1 VPISDD
7 IKLGHAE
14 RLLAQLRES
23 YLQDLPNHC
32 GEIENLVLSFDRK
45 DPETVFD
52 EIFRHVH
59 SIKGSAGTHGL
70 HLISGICHHFE
81 DHLKT
86 LDGRFEKIDG
96 RFINVCLAYIDCI
109 RTAVSL
115 FEKGGETLPL
125 ENELEQLRKR
135 FLKNNLAGLLVSSS
149 NYITMLCQQT
159 MGDLPVKLTTV
170 DDGFAALERLL
181 QQKYDFIITDK
192 ELKQLNGVALTLAVR
207 ASDSVNRD
215 TNIIML
221 TSKMSIDFPAGLAPD
236 EILPKNT
243 GLSHALVDAVGKI
256 FNGK

>member
-1 VPISDD
+1 MPISKE

-23 YLQDLPNHC
+23 YLLELPNRC
-32 GEIENLVLSFDRK
+32 GEIENLVLSFDQA
-45 DPETVFD
+45 DQETVFD

-81 DHLKT
+81 DHLKS
-86 LDGRFEKIDG
+86 LEGHFERIDS

-125 ENELEQLRKR
+125 ENELAKLRQR

-149 NYITMLCQQT
+149 SYITMLCQQT

-170 DDGFAALERLL
+170 EDGFAALERLL
-181 QQKYDFIITDK
+181 QQKFDFILTDK
-192 ELKQLNGVALTLAVR
+192 ELKLLNGVALTLAVR
-207 ASDSVNRD
+207 TSDSVNRD
-215 TNIIML
+215 SHIIML
-221 TSKMSIDFPAGLAPD
+221 TSKLNVDFPDGMGPD
-236 EILPKNT
+236 QILPKNT
-243 GLSHALVDAVGKI
+243 DLSHALVDAVGAI